1 MLTVVV
7 YIVAAVDDAP
17 GDVFDKGERSE
28 ASSTLA
34 YSFKAAPISTD
45 NVSKDFGL
53 SGFSFNSVFLFVC
66 VLAMY
71 NLH

>member
-17 GDVFDKGERSE
+17 GGVFDKGERSE

-45 NVSKDFGL
+45 MSVKTSVCLVFPL
-53 SGFSFNSVFLFVC
+53 ILFFFSSVFWRFII
-66 VLAMY
+66 
-71 NLH
+71 